1 LLETRCSSARCYCLG
16 RGKIWDSYN
25 NISVACRFLSGSFDP
40 SRDPTLDLHE
50 WNSRRPQIDLY
61 IITVIIV

>member
-1 LLETRCSSARCYCLG
+1 LKHGVTT
-16 RGKIWDSYN
+16 
-25 NISVACRFLSGSFDP
+25 SVEENSGLVTAKYLWRAGSDP

-50 WNSRRPQIDLY
+50 MYSRRPKIDPY